1 MLVASYREQ
10 HEKITP
16 IRFAGI
22 FASIFTIGCLGSF
35 IFWFYLVVQ
44 WLSTRWKLCRF
55 ASRCSYFH

>member
-44 WLSTRWKLCRF
+44 
-55 ASRCSYFH
+55 